1 MRRLFLLI
9 GFLLLVPEIAKSE
22 SLDDNYHLI
31 KKAGGL
37 AALCSTH
44 QDIEE
49 CSVGIGEWKPD
60 LLAKV
65 KANAPFC
72 YVQCEHDQYG
82 FVKSS
87 STGNEYPQI
96 VTKDF
101 DGSSAS
107 RGVEFVIYP
116 LALQTY
122 KYKGCVGCS
131 LIKTYPIRVSTTTS
145 GGAKIFLPRLA
156 RGTFYL
162 PRSFRTYA
170 LQRSVQGKDIE
181 MNLEFGDSSEN
192 RRISKKSISQYA
204 EMLTQLKYHL
214 LR

>member
-1 MRRLFLLI
+1 MRFIHLWI
-9 GFLLLVPEIAKSE
+9 GLLLLFPEIGKAE
-22 SLDDNYHLI
+22 SLDNHYHLI

-37 AALCSTH
+37 AEFCSTRK
-44 QDIEE
+44 DIEE
-49 CSVGIGEWKPD
+49 CTIGIGEWTPD
-60 LLAKV
+60 LLEDV
-65 KANAPFC
+65 KAYAPFC

-82 FVKSS
+82 FVKSPN
-87 STGNEYPQI
+87 TGKEYPQI

-107 RGVEFVIYP
+107 RGVEFIIYP
-116 LALQTY
+116 LALQAY
-122 KYKGCVGCS
+122 KYKGCAGCS
-131 LIKTYPIRVSTTTS
+131 LVKTYPTRLSTTSYS
-145 GGAKIFLPRLA
+145 GKIIFLPRLA

-170 LQRSVQGKDIE
+170 LRRASEGGDVL
-181 MNLEFGDSSEN
+181 MRLEFGEDIEE

-204 EMLTQLKYHL
+204 LMLDKLKYSL